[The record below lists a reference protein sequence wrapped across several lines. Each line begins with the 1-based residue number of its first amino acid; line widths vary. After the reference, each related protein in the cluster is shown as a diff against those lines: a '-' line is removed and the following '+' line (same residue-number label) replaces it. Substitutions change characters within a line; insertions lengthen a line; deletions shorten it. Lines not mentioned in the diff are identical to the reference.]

1 MNPLE
6 PGAIAHPVS
15 LIPRKRP
22 LSGGPAQSKTPRVWL
37 STLMPLSA
45 KIKMQSFFLLERA
58 SATHLKQSS
67 TMALN
72 PETIAIVILAGL
84 FCGFLNA
91 VASSG
96 SAVSLPVLMS
106 VGLHAVAANATNR
119 VPVLVG
125 AMAATVGLAR
135 RGAIP
140 WKRTLQ
146 TAGPITLGAAA
157 GALLSE
163 RIPGHDLRI
172 VIVAAVTVALVLILT
187 NLKKLLNSAAN
198 GNAKVDWKVMLLLF
212 GAGVWTGFIVLDAGT
227 YMLLVLVLVEQNYG
241 ISLTYRFSTNLLA
254 FIYSHVDVSNPTAN
268 SYFTSNSGPDGGT
281 WNAWKF
287 DNFEINDQYFF
298 RSNFWL
304 GWGYTFTNARL
315 ASTVGGFNPKWHQI
329 SAMID
334 YDVTRQTSL
343 YMQAEAQHVVSA
355 HTGTE
360 FDDADNPAAAEM
372 SSGENQLVCRIG
384 ITHRF

>member
-1 MNPLE
+1 
-6 PGAIAHPVS
+6 
-15 LIPRKRP
+15 
-22 LSGGPAQSKTPRVWL
+22 
-37 STLMPLSA
+37 
-45 KIKMQSFFLLERA
+45 
-58 SATHLKQSS
+58 LKQSS

-72 PETIAIVILAGL
+72 PETITIVILAGL

-140 WKRTLQ
+140 WKHTLE

-187 NLKKLLNSAAN
+187 NLKKLLNASAN
-198 GNAKVDWKVMLLLF
+198 GTAKVDWKVMLLLF
-212 GAGVWTGFIVLDAGT
+212 CVGVWTGFIVLDAGT
-227 YMLLVLVLVEQNYG
+227 YMLLVLVLVADFALPEANALRNVATATATALAMAIFARHESVDWTTGG
-241 ISLTYRFSTNLLA
+241 IMALGSVAGGLL
-254 FIYSHVDVSNPTAN
+254 
-268 SYFTSNSGPDGGT
+268 G
-281 WNAWKF
+281 
-287 DNFEINDQYFF
+287 
-298 RSNFWL
+298 
-304 GWGYTFTNARL
+304 ARL
-315 ASTVGGFNPKWHQI
+315 AISNQARRWIVGLLVVVIVGELLNLSIRYFAHL
-329 SAMID
+329 
-334 YDVTRQTSL
+334 L
-343 YMQAEAQHVVSA
+343 Y
-355 HTGTE
+355 
-360 FDDADNPAAAEM
+360 
-372 SSGENQLVCRIG
+372 
-384 ITHRF
+384 